1 MAQRKEMI
9 GVIGGSAV
17 DEALYALAQE
27 VGRGIAERGAM
38 LITGGMGG
46 VMEAASRG
54 AKEAGGLVIGILPGS
69 KASDANSW
77 VDIPIVTGMSHA
89 RNTLIARTAQAL
101 IAVDGSYGTLSEI
114 AFALIFS
121 KPVIGLQTWE
131 IDPRIHQ
138 AIDAGHAVELAF
150 ALMKS

>member
-1 MAQRKEMI
+1 MI
-9 GVIGGSAV
+9 GVIGGSSV
-17 DEALYALAQE
+17 DAATYRLAQE
-27 VGRGIAERGAM
+27 VGRGIAERGAI

-54 AKEAGGLVIGILPGS
+54 AKDAGGLVVGILPGS
-69 KASDANSW
+69 EASEANPW
-77 VDIPIVTGMSHA
+77 VDVPIVTGMSHA
-89 RNTLIARTAQAL
+89 RNTIIARTAQAL

-131 IDPRIHQ
+131 IDPRIHR
-138 AIDAGHAVELAF
+138 AENAEHAVEMAF
-150 ALMKS
+150 ALLKP